1 MHNDSLKTLFAA
13 VLLTIGLA
21 LCGWF
26 IGQGFVH
33 SRLDD
38 KFVTVKGVAE
48 RTVRADLA
56 IWPMRFVATGNDLT
70 QVHASLDADAR
81 KVVEFLLRHGISR
94 EAVELQSLEVTDV
107 MAQAYRSGP
116 VESRFILAQTMVARS
131 GNVDTIAQASQR
143 VNELVDAGVVLSAE
157 YGPGGPVYL
166 FTSLNDVKPEMI
178 AEATLNA
185 REAAQQFATDSGSRL
200 GDIRRANQGVFQIL
214 GRNDIPDLQEHKQIE
229 KTVRVVSTIDYY
241 LVK

>member
-1 MHNDSLKTLFAA
+1 MSENPLKSVVATTLLAA
-13 VLLTIGLA
+13 GLA

-26 IGQGFVH
+26 IGQGFITA
-33 SRLDD
+33 RLEDRY
-38 KFVTVKGVAE
+38 VTVKGVAE

-56 IWPMRFVATGNDLT
+56 IWPMRFVATGNDLA
-70 QVHASLDADAR
+70 QVHTALDADAQ
-81 KVVEFLLRHGISR
+81 KVVNFLVRHGIAR

-131 GNVDTIAQASQR
+131 DDVDTIATAGQR
-143 VNELVDAGVVLSAE
+143 VNELVDAGVVLSTE

-178 AEATLNA
+178 AEATINA
-185 REAAQQFATDSGSRL
+185 REAAQQFAADSGSSL
-200 GDIRRANQGVFQIL
+200 GGIRRANQGLFQIL
-214 GRNDIPDLQEHKQIE
+214 GKNDIPDLTEHKQMD

-241 LVK
+241 LVQ

>member
-1 MHNDSLKTLFAA
+1 MFENTTKTVLAA
-13 VLLTIGLA
+13 VLLAVGLT
-21 LCGWF
+21 LGGRF
-26 IGQGFVH
+26 IGQGFLH

-38 KFVTVKGVAE
+38 RFVTVKGVAE

-56 IWPMRFVATGNDLT
+56 VWPMRFVATGNVLS
-70 QVHASLDADAR
+70 QVHATLDADAA
-81 KVVEFLLRHGISR
+81 KVVDFLVRQGIPR
-94 EAVELQSLEVTDV
+94 EAIELQSLEVTDV

-116 VESRFILAQTMVARS
+116 VENRFILAQTMVARFAD
-131 GNVDTIAQASQR
+131 VDTIAAASQR

-178 AEATLNA
+178 AEATVNA
-185 REAAQQFATDSGSRL
+185 REAALQFAADSGSSL
-200 GDIRRANQGVFQIL
+200 GEIRRANQGLFQIL
-214 GRNDIPDLQEHKQIE
+214 GRNDIPDLQEHKQID

-241 LVK
+241 LVQ